1 VFQTKVK
8 HLKKTAEIL
17 KSDYDCDI
25 PDSVEGLCK
34 LPGVGPKMAHL
45 CMNIAWKKQSGIG
58 VDTHVHR
65 ISNRLGWTGVRGTKT
80 PEETRKALEGWLPE
94 TKWTEINW
102 LLVGFGQQ
110 VCLPVGPDCAGCLNN
125 KLCQEGV
132 KNMANPKKSPKKSP
146 AKKRVVEQQK

>member
-1 VFQTKVK
+1 MLFQTKVK

-17 KSDYDCDI
+17 KRDYDCDI

-65 ISNRLGWTGVRGTKT
+65 ISNRLGWTGENGTKT
-80 PEETRKALEGWLPE
+80 PEDTRKALEGWLPE
-94 TKWTEINW
+94 SKWTEINW

-110 VCLPVGPDCAGCLNN
+110 ICLPVGPNCAECLN
-125 KLCQEGV
+125 KSLCPEGI
-132 KNMANPKKSPKKSP
+132 KNMANPKKSPRKSP
-146 AKKRVVEQQK
+146 AKKRVIDNT